1 VAISDG
7 YSRLAVGHA
16 MGERATVEL
25 ANAVADAV
33 APCGFTPPPAGE
45 VSVQVNG
52 HHVAPRTR

>member
-1 VAISDG
+1 MAISDG

-33 APCGFTPPPAGE
+33 APFGTELTELPHSSE
-45 VSVQVNG
+45 
-52 HHVAPRTR
+52 RTYSAVRR